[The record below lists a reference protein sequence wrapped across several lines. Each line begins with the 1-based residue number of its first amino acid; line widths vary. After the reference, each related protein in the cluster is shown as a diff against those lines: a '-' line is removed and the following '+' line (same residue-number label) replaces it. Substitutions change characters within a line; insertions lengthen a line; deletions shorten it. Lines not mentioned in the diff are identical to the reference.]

1 MADRGSN
8 KNICHILRQRQIGGR
23 RLSQT
28 DLRELDLG
36 STRCIDLQHV
46 LDDDAYNLA
55 NKVLEEYQ
63 DKLRTTGA
71 TRDDILEMEQVDRVI
86 RPFLPYRFQ
95 AMANWWDFFGQLAN
109 IADKRLLLDNP
120 RIDGE
125 LTVNCAMDCENSVQS
140 IIKSQRFRFLFR
152 VYMLE
157 RQESRESDDEDR
169 DEWWCDQ
176 LTKLFEQHKY
186 NL

>member
-1 MADRGSN
+1 MVDRGSN
-8 KNICHILRQRQIGGR
+8 KNICHILRQRQICGR

-71 TRDDILEMEQVDRVI
+71 TRDDILEMEQVDQVI

-95 AMANWWDFFGQLAN
+95 AKANWWDFFGQLVN

-125 LTVNCAMDCENSVQS
+125 LTVNCAMDYENSVQS
-140 IIKSQRFRFLFR
+140 IIKSQRFRLLFR

-157 RQESRESDDEDR
+157 RQESQESDDEDR

-186 NL
+186 NQ